1 MSFPLPKCLNWSTE
15 DVMQWISDL
24 GFPHY
29 RNCLK
34 ENFINGRKLI
44 FLNASNLPKMGIH
57 NFEDILTITSSVRTL
72 LQMDQPR
79 WDVSIAD
86 ERVKPQTRFIEQKSR
101 NGKKIEGF
109 TVQMFDES
117 GFDCFFRQEE
127 L

>member
-57 NFEDILTITSSVRTL
+57 NFEDILAITQSVRTL
-72 LQMDQPR
+72 LQMDPPR
-79 WDVSIAD
+79 WDVSLAD

-101 NGKKIEGF
+101 SGRKIDGF
-109 TVQMFDES
+109 TVEMFDES

>member
-57 NFEDILTITSSVRTL
+57 NFEDILTITHSVRTL
-72 LQMDQPR
+72 LQMDQPK
-79 WDVSIAD
+79 WDVSLAD

-101 NGKKIEGF
+101 SGRKIDNL

-117 GFDCFFRQEE
+117 GFDCFFTQDE